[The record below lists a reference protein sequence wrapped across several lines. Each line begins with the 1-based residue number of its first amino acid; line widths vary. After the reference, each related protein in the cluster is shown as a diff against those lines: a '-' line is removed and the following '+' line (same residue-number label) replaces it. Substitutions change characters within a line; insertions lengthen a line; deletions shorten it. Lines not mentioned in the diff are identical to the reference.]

1 MATDNGPAP
10 DGGRGPSEVTPPRD
24 GSTGSAGMS
33 GPAGAVGA
41 ATVGA
46 ASPAA
51 RPSRW
56 QLTKADF
63 YSGAIFVAFGIAF
76 AAASSQYTVGT
87 LLRMG
92 PGYFPRLL
100 GISLARMGL
109 AIIAVAVLHWL
120 RPSSDDTLP
129 EDQPVP
135 WLRGA
140 LLLVAVLLFGF
151 IIGGAGL
158 LPTVLLTTF
167 IAALAG
173 QGTTPARAA
182 VIAVGITILCMVIF
196 VFLLRLTVPLFGPWV
211 GG

>member
-1 MATDNGPAP
+1 MATNNGPAP
-10 DGGRGPSEVTPPRD
+10 ARGRDPSEATPPG
-24 GSTGSAGMS
+24 GSD
-33 GPAGAVGA
+33 GA
-41 ATVGA
+41 AHGGTDGA
-46 ASPAA
+46 ADSPST
-51 RPSRW
+51 PSRW

-63 YSGAIFVAFGIAF
+63 FSGAIFVAFGVAF

-100 GISLARMGL
+100 GIILAVMGL
-109 AIIAVAVLHWL
+109 AIVALAAL
-120 RPSSDDTLP
+120 RFVRPRADDQVP

-135 WLRGA
+135 WMRGS

-151 IIGGAGL
+151 SISGAGL
-158 LPTVLLTTF
+158 LPTVLITTF

-182 VIAVGITILCMVIF
+182 VIAAGITLLCMVIF

>member
-10 DGGRGPSEVTPPRD
+10 AGGRDLSGATPPH
-24 GSTGSAGMS
+24 TG
-33 GPAGAVGA
+33 VGDA
-41 ATVGA
+41 AAPPNPPT
-46 ASPAA
+46 
-51 RPSRW
+51 RW

-63 YSGAIFVAFGIAF
+63 YSGAIFVAFGAAF
-76 AAASSQYTVGT
+76 AAASSQYTIGT

-100 GISLARMGL
+100 GIILAVMGL
-109 AIIAVAVLHWL
+109 AIVGLAVLHFV
-120 RPSSDDTLP
+120 RPRADEQAP
-129 EDQPVP
+129 EEQAVP
-135 WLRGA
+135 WMRGG
-140 LLLVAVLLFGF
+140 LLLAAVLLFGF

-167 IAALAG
+167 VAALAG

-182 VIAVGITILCMVIF
+182 VIAVGITALCLVIF

>member
-10 DGGRGPSEVTPPRD
+10 AGGRDLSEATPPH
-24 GSTGSAGMS
+24 TG
-33 GPAGAVGA
+33 VGDA
-41 ATVGA
+41 AAPPNPPT
-46 ASPAA
+46 
-51 RPSRW
+51 RW

-63 YSGAIFVAFGIAF
+63 YSGAIFVAFGAAF

-100 GISLARMGL
+100 GIILAVMGL
-109 AIIAVAVLHWL
+109 AIVGLAVLHFV
-120 RPSSDDTLP
+120 RPRADEQAP
-129 EDQPVP
+129 EEQAVP
-135 WLRGA
+135 WMRGG
-140 LLLVAVLLFGF
+140 LLLAAVLLFGF
-151 IIGGAGL
+151 IIG
-158 LPTVLLTTF
+158 
-167 IAALAG
+167 AALAG

-182 VIAVGITILCMVIF
+182 VIAVGITALCLVIF

>member
-10 DGGRGPSEVTPPRD
+10 ARGRDPSEPTPPG
-24 GSTGSAGMS
+24 GSD
-33 GPAGAVGA
+33 GA
-41 ATVGA
+41 AQSGVHGA
-46 ASPAA
+46 ADSAA
-51 RPSRW
+51 DVSSAPSRW
-56 QLTKADF
+56 QLAKADF
-63 YSGAIFVAFGIAF
+63 FSGAIFVAFGVAF
-76 AAASSQYTVGT
+76 AAASSQYMVGT

-100 GISLARMGL
+100 GIILAVMGL
-109 AIIAVAVLHWL
+109 AIIGLAVLRL
-120 RPSSDDTLP
+120 VRPAADVTAP

-140 LLLVAVLLFGF
+140 LLLAAVLLFGF
-151 IIGGAGL
+151 VIAGAGL
-158 LPTVLLTTF
+158 LPTVLVTTF

-182 VIAVGITILCMVIF
+182 VIASGITLLCLVIF